1 MDPIDFTRPEAF
13 GQVGA
18 GGPSASL
25 DLNRQSPAPS
35 TAEALRLRRAVRW
48 LLFWIVLAPLSWFMF
63 AALLTFMDTASA
75 PATAAAD
82 AAPSA
87 TSAQSGLLASLAEPS
102 FLARIRLLAWMTA
115 DTLFWPVVVV
125 AAFLLLRGLL
135 GEFMIRRMLARKDA
149 AAGGDVQSMADQS
162 ALNSFA
168 MQGGAVQDGLDG
180 LWRLCTLGLG
190 ILRVVPFVAAAF
202 AAIWSVMAVNAF
214 LNSYSHWDA
223 LPWVTPPYIEEFLA
237 RHPTLRVEDADRSGQ
252 RVLRD
257 GQGRSISLHG
267 SQLVGAQLRLQSC
280 PTDLGAA
287 QLGGIPPYPGIA
299 CNTLAQLRDAQGS
312 QTLYVFD
319 LASGSDSAAIFAH
332 FERWADTHGGSKAS
346 SVTGDT
352 HYVLH
357 ASSRD
362 DAWRLELD
370 TRKNG
375 ATSIVIQRSP

>member
-48 LLFWIVLAPLSWFMF
+48 LLFWIVLAPLSWFML
-63 AALLTFMDTASA
+63 AALMTFMDTADPQA
-75 PATAAAD
+75 LA
-82 AAPSA
+82 SA
-87 TSAQSGLLASLAEPS
+87 TLAGSGLLASLAEPS
-102 FLARIRLLAWMTA
+102 FLARMRLLAWMTA

-125 AAFLLLRGLL
+125 TAFLLLRGLL

-190 ILRVVPFVAAAF
+190 ILRVVPVVAAAF

-237 RHPTLRVEDADRSGQ
+237 RHPTLQVEDAQRKSGL
-252 RVLRD
+252 RVVRD
-257 GQGRSISLHG
+257 GQGHSISLQG

-280 PTDLGAA
+280 PPDLGAA

-312 QTLYVFD
+312 QTLYVFH

-370 TRKNG
+370 SRKGG